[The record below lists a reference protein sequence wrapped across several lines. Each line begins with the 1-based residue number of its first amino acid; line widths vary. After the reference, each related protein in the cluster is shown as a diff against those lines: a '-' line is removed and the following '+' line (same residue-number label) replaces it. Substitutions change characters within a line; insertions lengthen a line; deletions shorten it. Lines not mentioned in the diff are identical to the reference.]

1 MKGLHFPL
9 TPVQGWVGR
18 EGQVNGAEV
27 LVETMLASG
36 IGVCFANPG
45 TSEMNF
51 VAALDSHPEMRCVLC
66 LFEGGATGAA
76 DGYARMSGEI
86 AATLLHL
93 GPGFANG
100 WSNLH
105 NARKGRSGIFNVVG
119 DHATHH
125 LKYDAPLQADLAGIV
140 ASVSHWAR
148 RADAATVAEDG
159 AAAIRAARSSG
170 GQIATLILP
179 ADAAW
184 SETQAE
190 PITARP
196 AARLHRP
203 DADRIEAAAAQLASD
218 GAALLL
224 GGRALYGDIAE
235 TAGRIAARTGCRL
248 LAPFFA
254 SRIARGAGAVAIE
267 QMPYMIDDNTAF
279 LHDVARLVCVGEA
292 APVTFFA
299 YPGRPSTPD
308 PAGCSIDMLCHGDW
322 DVAGTIEALAQ
333 AVGVDGSEVIARI
346 EQDLPEN
353 VTGLLTADALGRT
366 LARHI
371 PEGAILVNEA
381 LTAGTG
387 IWQHVDK
394 ARAHDRINNTGGS
407 IGQCLPNAV
416 GAAVACPDR
425 PVFAVSGDGS
435 AMYQLQSLWT
445 AAREELD
452 MTTIIIANG
461 GYQILYRELAA
472 LGVLDP
478 GRNARRMF
486 DIAAPSLDWVALGKG
501 HGVPGVRAA
510 TAEAFA
516 EALAS
521 GRRDQGAVPDR
532 GRGQLICC
540 TFLG

>member
-1 MKGLHFPL
+1 M
-9 TPVQGWVGR
+9 
-18 EGQVNGAEV
+18 NGAEV

-36 IGVCFANPG
+36 ITVCFANPG
-45 TSEMNF
+45 TSEMSF
-51 VAALDSHPEMRCVLC
+51 VAALDGHPQMRCVLC

-76 DGYARMSGEI
+76 DGYARMSEEV

-125 LKYDAPLQADLAGIV
+125 LKYDAPLQADLPGIV
-140 ASVSHWAR
+140 ASVSHWSR
-148 RADAATVAEDG
+148 RAGDAATVAEDG
-159 AAAIRAARSSG
+159 AAAIRAARGSG

-184 SETQAE
+184 SEA
-190 PITARP
+190 PAKPVTAPP

-203 DADRIEAAAAQLASD
+203 DANRIEAAAAQLASG

-224 GGRALYGDIAE
+224 GGRTLYGDLAE

-248 LAPFFA
+248 LAPFFT
-254 SRIARGAGAVAIE
+254 SRIARGDGAVAIE
-267 QMPYMIDDNTAF
+267 QMRYMTDENTAF
-279 LHDVARLVCVGEA
+279 LRGVTRLVCVGEA
-292 APVTFFA
+292 APVSFFA

-322 DVAGTIEALAQ
+322 DTAWTLETLAQ
-333 AVGVDGSEVIARI
+333 ALGVDGSEVIARI
-346 EQDLPEN
+346 GKDLPEAA
-353 VTGLLTADALGRT
+353 TGPLTADALGRT

-381 LTAGTG
+381 LTAGSG
-387 IWQHVDK
+387 IWHHVDK
-394 ARAHDRINNTGGS
+394 AMAHDRINNTGGS

-416 GAAVACPDR
+416 GAALACPDR

-435 AMYQLQSLWT
+435 AMYQVQSLWT
-445 AAREELD
+445 AAREDLD
-452 MTTIIIANG
+452 MTAIIIANG
-461 GYQILYRELAA
+461 GYQNPLSRACR
-472 LGVLDP
+472 P
-478 GRNARRMF
+478 GRPRSRPQRPPDVRHRR
-486 DIAAPSLDWVALGKG
+486 SLPRLGRAGQGPRRPRRPRRHGRGLRRRAL
-501 HGVPGVRAA
+501 
-510 TAEAFA
+510 
-516 EALAS
+516 S
-521 GRRDQGAVPDR
+521 GIPDQGPIPDR
-532 GRGQLICC
+532 GRAQLMCC
-540 TFLG
+540 AAALA